1 MTVEKLKNTLE
12 YMFVRIRVY
21 RVYVLEFLGWASE
34 MTELHMNYV
43 DNDVQMRSNILLSNV
58 LII

>member
-1 MTVEKLKNTLE
+1 MYE
-12 YMFVRIRVY
+12 YVFIVY
-21 RVYVLEFLGWASE
+21 MNIILEFLGWASE